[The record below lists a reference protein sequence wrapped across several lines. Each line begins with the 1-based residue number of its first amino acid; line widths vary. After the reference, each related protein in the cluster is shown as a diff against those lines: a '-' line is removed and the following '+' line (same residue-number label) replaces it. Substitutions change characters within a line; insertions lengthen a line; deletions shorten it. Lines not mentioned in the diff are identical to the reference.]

1 MKIKDRLIWSF
12 LGVLAG
18 VLIAHFVGV
27 GRFADGTAIETRVDT
42 VHDTIRDVRPSA
54 VAERVL
60 GKRTENAF
68 FHAQNLG
75 KNIPDTVLRIVHDT
89 IKDEYAVDV
98 PITQRVYRRD
108 GSYTAWVS
116 GYRPCLD
123 SIAVYDRTVIKTSV
137 LREKYG
143 RFGVGVYAGYGVGRD
158 GLSPYVGIGVSYR
171 LFGF

>member
-1 MKIKDRLIWSF
+1 MEIKDRLIWSF
-12 LGVLAG
+12 LGALAG
-18 VLIAHFVGV
+18 FLIAHFVGV
-27 GRFADGTAIETRVDT
+27 GRFAEGAAIETRVDT
-42 VHDTIRDVRPSA
+42 VHDTIRDVRPPA
-54 VAERVL
+54 VAERIL

-68 FHAQNLG
+68 FHTRNLE

-89 IKDEYAVDV
+89 IKDEYTVDV
-98 PITQRVYRRD
+98 PITQRVYRMY

-123 SIAVYDRTVIKTSV
+123 SIAVYDRIITKTSV
-137 LREKYG
+137 LREKYK
-143 RFGVGVYAGYGVGRD
+143 RFAVGVHAGYGVGRD

>member
-1 MKIKDRLIWSF
+1 MKDRLIWSF
-12 LGVLAG
+12 LGALVFFLVSRLAG
-18 VLIAHFVGV
+18 M
-27 GRFADGTAIETRVDT
+27 GRFAEGTAIETRVDT

-60 GKRTENAF
+60 ERRTENAF
-68 FHAQNLG
+68 FHTRNLE

-143 RFGVGVYAGYGVGRD
+143 RFGVGVHAGYGVGRG